1 MDACDELGLFVIVN
15 TPGWQFWNDD
25 PIFGQRVYDDI
36 RNMVRRDR
44 NHASVWLWEPI
55 LNETWYPEDFARNV
69 ADILKEEYPYP
80 YCYAGCDATARGK
93 EYFPVHFTHPAI
105 GGGGAFNAENL
116 NPQISYF
123 TREWG
128 DNVDNWNSHNLRAG
142 QVELGVSTRCL
153 YRLRGMPSLIIGIL
167 VMTYCTGLPDSIWV
181 GVCGIRSTISA
192 GIILILFMAGLWMLS
207 VNRSCLIICFVPNVR
222 QR

>member
-1 MDACDELGLFVIVN
+1 MIGNALPNSLHWRDAKKLRDAGLRVIRNAHYPQDPAFMDACDELGLFVIVN

-80 YCYAGCDATARGK
+80 YCY
-93 EYFPVHFTHPAI
+93 I
-105 GGGGAFNAENL
+105 
-116 NPQISYF
+116 
-123 TREWG
+123 
-128 DNVDNWNSHNLRAG
+128 LRAG
-142 QVELGVSTRCL
+142 QVEPGGSTRCL

-192 GIILILFMAGLWMLS
+192 GIILILFMVGLWMLS

-222 QR
+222 